1 MTKQEDNSQRL
12 TLNIDM
18 KTKECVCGSRR
29 LPEEC
34 CGSSKLLNYTIS
46 MSAANYYN
54 SNGLA
59 ISGNGE
65 ILRRVGKK
73 NLPLIGQPTIRVS
86 NIRTKGRSKLTALG
100 DSTSQC
106 NLNPDLLFLQFDHVL
121 VVDTNTEESENGIR
135 CATGIIRVEIKKY
148 GNDEVRFGYAPS
160 LLVEFR
166 NPQHNPERTG
176 WIMTMDAIK
185 QSPHLSGKKIAVV
198 TDHDVNAHKALNF
211 RRESI
216 IGSYKVPKN
225 VRLIYGASDRGSHA
239 INKLMRLADG
249 LAKIGLKKTEER
261 AQGDSLWT
269 DGGKFL
275 CDRFRTSRP
284 DAKDIRWA
292 ITGTDSITYQRT
304 MPPKK

>member
-1 MTKQEDNSQRL
+1 
-12 TLNIDM
+12 
-18 KTKECVCGSRR
+18 
-29 LPEEC
+29 
-34 CGSSKLLNYTIS
+34 
-46 MSAANYYN
+46 MSAANYYK
-54 SNGLA
+54 SNDLA

-86 NIRTKGRSKLTALG
+86 NVRTKGRSKLTALG
-100 DSTSQC
+100 DSKSQC

-121 VVDTNTEESENGIR
+121 VVDTNTEESESGTR

-176 WIMTMDAIK
+176 WLMTMDAIK

-269 DGGKFL
+269 DGGQFL
-275 CDRFRTSRP
+275 CERFRTSRP
-284 DAKDIRWA
+284 DAKSIRWA
-292 ITGTDSITYQRT
+292 ITGTDSITHQRT